1 MSDENNIKPKR
12 SRNILVRLYLN
23 EEENKKIERKMQ
35 ATGTTNFSR
44 YARKMLLD
52 GYIIKRDYDELR
64 KLTNELG
71 YLSRSINQIVKR
83 ANTTNSIYEEDLID
97 LKNHYDKAE
106 TLLRKELIKKIRSF

>member
-1 MSDENNIKPKR
+1 MANRE
-12 SRNILVRLYLN
+12 RNKQLLIRVT
-23 EEENKKIERKMQ
+23 EEEKAIIENKMQ
-35 ATGTTNFSR
+35 VTGTTNLSR
-44 YARKMLLD
+44 YARKMMLD
-52 GYIIKRDYDELR
+52 GYVIKRDYDELR

-83 ANTTNSIYEEDLID
+83 ANTTNSIHEEDLID